1 MQMQKDSLG
10 IRYFLNSAKEF
21 TRDTFEDTD
30 INELFTNI
38 TKGDF
43 NTSSIK
49 NRIINIFTKQAL
61 EISRIMIDI
70 LIVIIVH
77 SILNAIIE
85 DLGNNNVAKIAYFVQ
100 YIIIATLI
108 VNVSSQIID
117 LTKDSIQD
125 IVNFMNLLVPILTTL
140 CLTTGSIT
148 TTTIIEPVLILII
161 NIIGNF
167 INNFLV
173 PIVTIIIILSIIS
186 NLSDKVQIGKL
197 SKFFKSSVIWIL
209 GIILTIFVGVLSL
222 EGTLGSSVDGLTS
235 KTAKAAISNFIPVV
249 GKILSDSVDT
259 VIGSANILKNTVG
272 IIGVIVILSIVILP
286 LIKILILWVYFKL
299 TSAITG
305 IIADKKIT
313 NLIEE
318 ISDGYKILLA
328 ILSSVSVMFIVGI
341 TLVLKITNSV
351 LMYK

>member
-1 MQMQKDSLG
+1 MQKDSFG
-10 IRYFLNSAKEF
+10 IKDFLNYAKEY
-21 TRDTFEDTD
+21 TNETFEDTD
-30 INELFTNI
+30 INKLFENI
-38 TKGDF
+38 TKGNFD
-43 NTSSIK
+43 TSSVK
-49 NRIINIFTKQAL
+49 NKIINIFTKEVL
-61 EISRIMIDI
+61 EISKIMIDI

-77 SILNAIIE
+77 SILNAIIQ
-85 DLGNNNVAKIAYFVQ
+85 DLGNDNVAKIAYFVQ

-108 VNVSSQIID
+108 VNVSRQIID
-117 LTKDSIQD
+117 LIKNSIGD
-125 IVNFMNLLVPILTTL
+125 IVNFMNLFVPILTTL

-148 TTTIIEPVLILII
+148 STTIIQPVLVLAI

-235 KTAKAAISNFIPVV
+235 KTTKAAISNFIPVV
-249 GKILSDSVDT
+249 GKILSDSVDSI
-259 VIGSANILKNTVG
+259 IGSANILKNTVG
-272 IIGVIVILSIVILP
+272 IIGVIVILSIVIVP
-286 LIKILILWVYFKL
+286 LIKILVLWVYFKV
-299 TSAITG
+299 TSAISE
-305 IIADKKIT
+305 IVADKKIT

-318 ISDGYKILLA
+318 ISDGYKILLG

>member
-1 MQMQKDSLG
+1 MQKDSLG
-10 IRYFLNSAKEF
+10 IRDFLNSAKEY
-21 TRDTFEDTD
+21 TSKVFEDTD
-30 INELFTNI
+30 MNELFTNI
-38 TKGDF
+38 TKGNF

-49 NRIINIFTKQAL
+49 NKIVNIFIKQTL
-61 EISRIMIDI
+61 ETSKIMIDI

-77 SILNAIIE
+77 SILNAIIQ
-85 DLGNNNVAKIAYFVQ
+85 DLGNNNVAKIAYFIQ

-108 VNVSSQIID
+108 VNVSRQIID

-125 IVNFMNLLVPILTTL
+125 IVNFMNLFVPILTTL

-148 TTTIIEPVLILII
+148 TTTIIQPLLILII

-173 PIVTIIIILSIIS
+173 SVITITIILSVIS

-197 SKFFKSSVIWIL
+197 SKFFKSTVIWIL
-209 GIILTIFVGVLSL
+209 GIILTIFVGTLSL

-235 KTAKAAISNFIPVV
+235 KTAKAAVSNLIPVV
-249 GKILSDSVDT
+249 GKILSDSVDS
-259 VIGSANILKNTVG
+259 VIGCANILKNAVG

-286 LIKILILWVYFKL
+286 LIKVLILWFYFKL
-299 TSAITG
+299 ISAISQ
-305 IIADKKIT
+305 IIADEKIT
-313 NLIEE
+313 KLIEE
-318 ISDGYKILLA
+318 ISDGYKIILA
-328 ILSSVSVMFIVGI
+328 MLSSVSVMFIVGI
-341 TLVLKITNSV
+341 TIVLKITNSI